1 MLSFAEIAARLK
13 AAPIKK
19 TLVFPEGIEP
29 RIQEV
34 ANYIA
39 ENDLGKVILILPHR
53 KRVPSDLAPQVE
65 VILQDEFD
73 VKPLVEEFMTL
84 RQGKTNI
91 TQAQQAMDD
100 LSYIGVMLVKNGRAD
115 AMLSGLSHTTA
126 DTLRPALQVIRT
138 KPDVKLATSVFIM
151 QKGEE
156 NFFFADCAL
165 NIKPTSEQLAD
176 ITTSVVRFA
185 KSLDVYDPQAV
196 LLSYSTN
203 GSGAGEDVDRVA
215 KAVEILDEQHPDFIY
230 EGEMQ
235 FDAAVDLRTRHK
247 KFPTARLTKNVPD
260 VFIFPDLN
268 SGNIGYKIAQ
278 RLGGYKAVGPFI
290 LGLNRPVNDLSRGAS
305 IEDIRETAIMTLYQ
319 ALVEDHDSR
328 Y

>member
-1 MLSFAEIAARLK
+1 MLSFTEIAARLK
-13 AAPIKK
+13 ADPVKK

-34 ANYIA
+34 ANYLA
-39 ENDLGKVILILPHR
+39 ENDLGNVILILPHR
-53 KRVPSDLAPQVE
+53 KKVPSDLDPKIK

-84 RQGKTNI
+84 RNGKATLN
-91 TQAQQAMDD
+91 QAQQAMDD
-100 LSYIGVMLVKNGRAD
+100 LSYIGVMLVKNGEAD
-115 AMLSGLSHTTA
+115 AMLSGLAHTTA
-126 DTLRPALQVIRT
+126 DTLRPALQIIRT
-138 KPDVKLATSVFIM
+138 KPDTKLATSVFIM

-165 NIKPTSEQLAD
+165 NIKPTSEQLVD
-176 ITTSVVRFA
+176 ITTSVVHFA

-203 GSGAGEDVDRVA
+203 GSGAGEDVDRVTN
-215 KAVEILDEQHPDFIY
+215 AVKILDQTHPDFIY

-235 FDAAVDLRTRHK
+235 FDAAFDLRTRRK

-278 RLGGYKAVGPFI
+278 RMGGYKAIGPFI

-305 IEDIRETAIMTLYQ
+305 VEDIRQTAIMTLYQ

-328 Y
+328 H